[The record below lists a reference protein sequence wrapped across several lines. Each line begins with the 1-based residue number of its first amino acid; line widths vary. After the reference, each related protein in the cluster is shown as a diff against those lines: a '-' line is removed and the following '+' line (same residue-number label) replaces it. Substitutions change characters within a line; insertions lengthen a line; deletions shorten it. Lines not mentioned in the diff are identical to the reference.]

1 MTFPQLDAILDTY
14 KAMADDIPDEN
25 TVRALMARSMVA
37 GIGGSVILI
46 KQSATWRTALPFLQ
60 AAIVDIPVEQNQEI
74 AARILNMAEE
84 LWPTF
89 ITSASKSTKKVTHIA
104 GLLTT
109 LLQEIRNAPTT

>member
-25 TVRALMARSMVA
+25 TVKALMARSMVA
-37 GIGGSVILI
+37 GIGGSIVLI

-60 AAIVDIPVEQNQEI
+60 AAIVDIPVGQNQEI

-84 LWPTF
+84 LWPAF
-89 ITSASKSTKKVTHIA
+89 LASASKSTKKVTHIA
-104 GLLTT
+104 GMLTI
-109 LLQEIRNAPTT
+109 LIQEIRNAPTS

>member
-14 KAMADDIPDEN
+14 KSMAADIPDEN

-37 GIGGSVILI
+37 GIDGSVMLI
-46 KQSATWRTALPFLQ
+46 KQSSTWRTALPYLQ

-84 LWPTF
+84 LWPAF
-89 ITSASKSTKKVTHIA
+89 IASASKSTKKVTHIA
-104 GLLTT
+104 GTMTKLI
-109 LLQEIRNAPTT
+109 QEIRNAPTS